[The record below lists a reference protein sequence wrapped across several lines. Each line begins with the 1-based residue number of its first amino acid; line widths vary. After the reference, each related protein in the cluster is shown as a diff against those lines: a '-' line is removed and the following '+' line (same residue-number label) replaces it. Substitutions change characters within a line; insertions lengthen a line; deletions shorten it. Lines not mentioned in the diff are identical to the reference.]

1 MKDAVLSESLSLA
14 QKNMMAYFQ
23 NLDVQYIAEDAVYKN
38 LSTGEE
44 YRGRA
49 EIGAMLHFMY
59 KVAFDAKPEV
69 KSYIITEEKA
79 TFDGFFKGRHIG
91 EFRGITPTQKEVN
104 VPLSVTYDLENG
116 LIKEARIYMLGSV
129 MMQQLGVS
137 PAGAKVKVTYLTR
150 DIFRLKFGHFK
161 EAKALLEEA
170 MNKDM
175 MPNGKM
181 QRVLTD
187 FTGDAYR
194 LILEE
199 GFDSLA
205 DYEAAMSSGMH
216 KEEWQ
221 QWYEKFKPLVESSY
235 REILK
240 QVF

>member
-1 MKDAVLSESLSLA
+1 MKDAVLPEPLSLA
-14 QKNMMAYFQ
+14 QKNMMAYLQ

-137 PAGAKVKVTYLTR
+137 PAGAKVKVTYLT
-150 DIFRLKFGHFK
+150 
-161 EAKALLEEA
+161 
-170 MNKDM
+170 
-175 MPNGKM
+175 
-181 QRVLTD
+181 
-187 FTGDAYR
+187 
-194 LILEE
+194 
-199 GFDSLA
+199 
-205 DYEAAMSSGMH
+205 
-216 KEEWQ
+216 
-221 QWYEKFKPLVESSY
+221 
-235 REILK
+235 
-240 QVF
+240 

>member
-1 MKDAVLSESLSLA
+1 MKDAVLGKESLSLA
-14 QKNMMAYFQ
+14 QKNMLAYLQ
-23 NLDVQYIAEDAVYKN
+23 NLDVQYIAVDAVYKN

-49 EIGAMLHFMY
+49 EIGAMLHYMY
-59 KVAFDAKPEV
+59 HVAFDAKPDV
-69 KSYIITEEKA
+69 KSYIITEDKA

-91 EFRGITPTQKEVN
+91 EFRGIAPTQKEVN

-116 LIKEARIYMLGSV
+116 LIKEARIYMLGNV
-129 MMQQLGVS
+129 MMEQLGVS

-161 EAKALLEEA
+161 EAKTLLEEA
-170 MNKDM
+170 MAKDM

-187 FTGDAYR
+187 FTGDSYR

-205 DYEAAMSSGMH
+205 DYEATMASGMH

-221 QWYEKFKPLVESSY
+221 QWYEKF
-235 REILK
+235 
-240 QVF
+240 

>member
-1 MKDAVLSESLSLA
+1 MKDAVLSETLSLA
-14 QKNMMAYFQ
+14 QKNMMAYLQ
-23 NLDVQYIAEDAVYKN
+23 NRDMQYIAEDAVYRN
-38 LSTGEE
+38 LATGEE

-49 EIGAMLHFMY
+49 EIGGFLHYIY
-59 KVAFDAKPEV
+59 KVAFDAKAEV
-69 KSYIITEEKA
+69 KNYIITDERA
-79 TFDGFFKGRHIG
+79 MFDGFFKGRHIG
-91 EFRGITPTQKEVN
+91 EYMGIQPTQKEVN

-116 LIKEARIYMLGSV
+116 LIKEARIYLLTNFML
-129 MMQQLGVS
+129 QQLGASEVRT
-137 PAGAKVKVTYLTR
+137 KVTYLTR

-170 MNKDM
+170 MKKDM
-175 MPNGKM
+175 LPNGKM

-205 DYEAAMSSGMH
+205 DYEATMTSGMH

-221 QWYEKFKPLVESSY
+221 QWYEKFKPLVESSH